1 ELAVNTVL
9 VMGFT
14 KGVFHVEAKYTSR
27 GPRLIEVN
35 ARMGGGTIHMMHKEA
50 TGVDLVD
57 EQLLLAVG
65 MPSLPPQLPKEE
77 QRVVAC
83 ATINALKSGSISD
96 LSFAR
101 KWDRIEGVK
110 VLCNS
115 ILISE
120 GDKITGPEDGLPT
133 WLTDLVFSAPLNRQL
148 SVRDLVIQLDREVAE
163 DYLHHYD
170 L

>member
-1 ELAVNTVL
+1 MV
-9 VMGFT
+9 
-14 KGVFHVEAKYTSR
+14 K
-27 GPRLIEVN
+27 VN

-65 MPSLPPQLPKEE
+65 MPSFPPQLPVEE
-77 QRVVAC
+77 RRVVAC

-101 KWDRIEGVK
+101 KWDSIDGVD
-110 VLCNS
+110 VRCND

-120 GDKITGPEDGLPT
+120 GSKITGPEEGLPT
-133 WLTDLVFSAPLNRQL
+133 WLADLVFSAPLSRQEFM
-148 SVRDLVIQLDREVAE
+148 RDLVVKLDREVAE